1 MPIGHGNGKQSL
13 RSPVGDT
20 QWLGMGHSKVS
31 MVVGI
36 ACACSLVYVV
46 SLVLMSVHPACWTNY
61 CLARHCTPHF
71 TTQLFAAD
79 LNMTQRPASGA
90 FFEDPTP
97 NCHSVL
103 RLRSGSSIVGPRN
116 ADVSR
121 IVFGIAAATD
131 MWWSRKEFLK
141 LWWKPNSKMRG
152 YVFLDKQPLG
162 SYWSPELPPYR
173 ISEST
178 AHFKYTYKGGWRS
191 AIRISRI
198 VSEMFRLGLRN
209 VDWFV
214 MGDDDTLFFVDNL
227 VQVLSKYDHTKM
239 FYIGSNSESHL
250 QNILFSYNMA
260 FGGGGFAISYPL
272 ARALAKMQDDCLSRY
287 SYLFGS
293 DDRMHACMAELGIP
307 LTKEPGFHQLDVV
320 GDVSGLL
327 AAHPVA
333 PLVSLHHLEVISPIF
348 PNTATKNYTQVRA
361 LKHLLKAAE
370 MEAGSIMQQSI
381 CYDQRRQWS
390 FSVSWGYVVQVHK
403 GFVTPRE
410 LEVPQK
416 TFLSW
421 HRESSKVE
429 FPFNTRDNPGDV
441 CKQPTRFFMDTVDV
455 NPADPSFGGSLVMV
469 GVFVREISEDKQAC
483 VDKLQPLSSVQRI
496 RVRRKKQTDESWYQ
510 MPRRSCCRIMKWKN
524 ENIDI
529 RVHECE
535 EGESLVR
542 SF

>member
-1 MPIGHGNGKQSL
+1 
-13 RSPVGDT
+13 
-20 QWLGMGHSKVS
+20 
-31 MVVGI
+31 
-36 ACACSLVYVV
+36 
-46 SLVLMSVHPACWTNY
+46 
-61 CLARHCTPHF
+61 
-71 TTQLFAAD
+71 
-79 LNMTQRPASGA
+79 
-90 FFEDPTP
+90 
-97 NCHSVL
+97 
-103 RLRSGSSIVGPRN
+103 
-116 ADVSR
+116 
-121 IVFGIAAATD
+121 
-131 MWWSRKEFLK
+131 
-141 LWWKPNSKMRG
+141 
-152 YVFLDKQPLG
+152 
-162 SYWSPELPPYR
+162 
-173 ISEST
+173 
-178 AHFKYTYKGGWRS
+178 
-191 AIRISRI
+191 
-198 VSEMFRLGLRN
+198 
-209 VDWFV
+209 
-214 MGDDDTLFFVDNL
+214 
-227 VQVLSKYDHTKM
+227 
-239 FYIGSNSESHL
+239 
-250 QNILFSYNMA
+250 
-260 FGGGGFAISYPL
+260 
-272 ARALAKMQDDCLSRY
+272 MQI
-287 SYLFGS
+287 
-293 DDRMHACMAELGIP
+293 M
-307 LTKEPGFHQLDVV
+307 QLDVV

-510 MPRRSCCRIMKWKN
+510 VYI
-524 ENIDI
+524 
-529 RVHECE
+529 
-535 EGESLVR
+535 
-542 SF
+542 